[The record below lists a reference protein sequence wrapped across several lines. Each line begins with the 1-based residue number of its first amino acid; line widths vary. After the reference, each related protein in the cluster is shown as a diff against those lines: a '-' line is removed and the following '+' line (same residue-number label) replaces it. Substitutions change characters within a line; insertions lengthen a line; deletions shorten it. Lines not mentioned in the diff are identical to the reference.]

1 MRDYDFVFNGTG
13 EGSMRNI
20 VLYIAAILSAVLFL
34 QACSGSQ
41 SGQKKPEQQGTEQA
55 AEAETGSESS
65 TEHAVIHPA
74 YLEVNTPDEEINC
87 WGDSI
92 TEGYGSEE
100 FSYPEVL
107 ERLTGIPTK
116 NLGVGG
122 EDSMQIMRRCRMY
135 GSQSEDILVIQ
146 MGDNGGWRN
155 MDDLIRQY
163 LSMIRYAGTD
173 RYIIVSST
181 DDPDDFDQIW
191 GYTMEPVG
199 LEDTLYEAKFREA
212 FGDHLFIGRKYL
224 IENGLSING
233 LEETEEDRERAEK
246 GDISLQLRIPEID
259 NTHLNDAGYTALAWG
274 IYEKGAELGYWQ
286 YRADGG
292 EDE

>member
-1 MRDYDFVFNGTG
+1 MRKSVLCV
-13 EGSMRNI
+13 MI
-20 VLYIAAILSAVLFL
+20 VLAALLCL
-34 QACSGSQ
+34 QGCKSSQ
-41 SGQKKPEQQGTEQA
+41 PEQEQPEHLKPEGASEG
-55 AEAETGSESS
+55 ETKSEDSS
-65 TEHAVIHPA
+65 EYASLHPA
-74 YLEVNTPDEEINC
+74 YAEVNSPWEEINC

-92 TEGYGSEE
+92 TEGYGSDEVT
-100 FSYPEVL
+100 YPEVL
-107 ERLTGIPTK
+107 EKLTGIPVR

-122 EDSMQIMRRCRMY
+122 EDSMQIMSRSLAY
-135 GSQSEDILVIQ
+135 GSQMEDILVIQ
-146 MGDNGGWRN
+146 MGDNGGWR
-155 MDDLIRQY
+155 DLDELIRQY
-163 LSMIRYAGTD
+163 QYMIRRAGTE

-259 NTHLNDAGYTALAWG
+259 NTHLNDAGYKALAWG
-274 IYEKGAELGYWQ
+274 IYEKGAELGYWR